1 MLKKNLFSF
10 LLVVSI
16 FTLDRV
22 SKYIILEKSKAL
34 EVLNINVNSFLN
46 FNLVWNNGIAFGLL
60 SFDQEIYYNSL
71 TILICLITLIIAW
84 LLVKSSGFEKMGFL
98 MIIGGSLGNLF
109 DRLFYSAVPDFI
121 DLYYNNFHWFIFNVA
136 DIFITLGV
144 LLLITLE
151 IFTKKKIMIKNFLL
165 LLTFILIVSCS
176 SSGFN

>member
-60 SFDQEIYYNSL
+60 SFNENFYYH
-71 TILICLITLIIAW
+71 
-84 LLVKSSGFEKMGFL
+84 
-98 MIIGGSLGNLF
+98 
-109 DRLFYSAVPDFI
+109 
-121 DLYYNNFHWFIFNVA
+121 LYQP
-136 DIFITLGV
+136 
-144 LLLITLE
+144 
-151 IFTKKKIMIKNFLL
+151 
-165 LLTFILIVSCS
+165 
-176 SSGFN
+176 